1 MLVYIQHPK
10 KTLAVFGNLDNP
22 MDGRVN
28 NMTVCLIRVCS
39 KLLAQCLEP
48 STLVDILVYDTIAR
62 WGVFN
67 RAGEV

>member
-1 MLVYIQHPK
+1 
-10 KTLAVFGNLDNP
+10 

-28 NMTVCLIRVCS
+28 NMTVCLIRAYS

-48 STLVDILVYDTIAR
+48 SILVDILVYDTIAR

>member
-1 MLVYIQHPK
+1 
-10 KTLAVFGNLDNP
+10 LDNP